1 MGPRVGS
8 QLAGPMGK
16 GHPIH
21 RVLTASCARRSFAA
35 RGFTLVELMTVL
47 AVLGVVAAS
56 AVPGLRSFAASQ
68 KVKSLSYDMTS
79 DLLLARSEALKRNVS
94 VSMTAANADW
104 ASGWTLTAGTENIS
118 TRNPAL
124 ESLSFAAS
132 PMVPTVITFDVNGH
146 VSAPS
151 TQMRMTVSVTGAS
164 ADSAKRCIQLDLSGR
179 ARSLNGACA

>member
-1 MGPRVGS
+1 MDE
-8 QLAGPMGK
+8 
-16 GHPIH
+16 PIATNTPI
-21 RVLTASCARRSFAA
+21 RQVPTTSRTGRSHAA

-56 AVPGLRSFAASQ
+56 SVSGLRSFAASQ
-68 KVKSLSYDMTS
+68 KVKSLSHDMTT

-94 VSMTAANADW
+94 VNMTATNANW

-118 TRNPAL
+118 TRNSAN

-132 PMVPTVITFDVNGH
+132 PLVPTVITFDVNGR

-151 TQMRMTVSVTGAS
+151 TQLRMTVSVTGAP
-164 ADSAKRCIQLDLSGR
+164 ADSARRCVQLDLSGR
-179 ARSLNGACA
+179 ARSTTGACA

>member
-1 MGPRVGS
+1 MDKPVGTN
-8 QLAGPMGK
+8 P
-16 GHPIH
+16 PIPQAPTPS
-21 RVLTASCARRSFAA
+21 RASRSHAA

-68 KVKSLSYDMTS
+68 KVKSLSYDMTT
-79 DLLLARSEALKRNVS
+79 DLLLARSEALKRNVR
-94 VSMTAANADW
+94 VNMTATDANW

-118 TRNPAL
+118 TRNSAN

-132 PMVPTVITFDVNGH
+132 PMVPTVITFDVNGR
-146 VSAPS
+146 VSAPG
-151 TQMRMTVSVTGAS
+151 TQLRLTVSVTGAS

-179 ARSLNGACA
+179 ARSVIGACA

>member
-1 MGPRVGS
+1 MGLHMRSHMGS
-8 QLAGPMGK
+8 QMGAPVK
-16 GHPIH
+16 
-21 RVLTASCARRSFAA
+21 ASCLGRSVVA

-94 VSMTAANADW
+94 VRMTATGENW
-104 ASGWTLTAGTENIS
+104 ASGWTLTAGAENIS
-118 TRNPAL
+118 TRNPAH

-132 PMVPTVITFDVNGH
+132 PVVPTVITFDVNGR

-179 ARSLNGACA
+179 ARSLNGACS

>member
-1 MGPRVGS
+1 MNQS
-8 QLAGPMGK
+8 TEAN
-16 GHPIH
+16 HPIH
-21 RVLTASCARRSFAA
+21 RAPTHSRTARSPAA

-68 KVKSLSYDMTS
+68 KVKSLSYDMTT

-94 VSMTAANADW
+94 VNMTATNANW

-118 TRNPAL
+118 TRNSAN

-132 PMVPTVITFDVNGH
+132 PTVPTVITFDVNGR
-146 VSAPS
+146 VLAPG
-151 TQMRMTVSVTGAS
+151 TQLRMTVSVTGAS
-164 ADSAKRCIQLDLSGR
+164 ADSARRCIQLDLSGR
-179 ARSLNGACA
+179 ARSVIGACA